1 MADSS
6 TLSMEKQPESTR
18 TSGHTAAKFSSS
30 AFSDSTSEVYRSMSR
45 SALGSFT
52 LGLLGL
58 SSFTVVHLIILP
70 LVGLVL
76 GFLGLRSIKRYPE
89 EFSGWRLA
97 MAGLALS
104 GATLLSAPAYH
115 AYIYL
120 TEVPEGYERV
130 RFSDLMSSKGQPD
143 IPTAAAIEL
152 HGQQVFV
159 KGYVHPSSMDTAMSK
174 KFVIVPDLGTC
185 CFGGQPPLT
194 HMIEV
199 TLSGDKYA
207 HRNFRKKSLA
217 GTFLVNPHLKPIEG
231 LTGVYYQLQADVL
244 K

>member
-6 TLSMEKQPESTR
+6 SLSFEASSLTVQASAGSTR
-18 TSGHTAAKFSSS
+18 DKETSVL
-30 AFSDSTSEVYRSMSR
+30 SDSVSEVYRSMSR
-45 SALGSFT
+45 NAVGSVV

-58 SSFTVVHLIILP
+58 FSFMVIHLLLLP
-70 LVGLVL
+70 LLGIVAGL
-76 GFLGLRSIKRYPE
+76 FGLRSIKRYPD

-97 MAGLALS
+97 VTGIALS
-104 GATLLSAPAYH
+104 GATLVAAPAYH

-120 TEVPEGYERV
+120 TEVPEGYERIP
-130 RFSDLMSSKGQPD
+130 FSDLMSAKGQPD
-143 IPTAAAIEL
+143 VPTNAAMQL
-152 HGQQVFV
+152 HGQPVFV
-159 KGYVHPSSMDTAMSK
+159 KGYVHPSSMDTSMSK

-199 TLSGDKYA
+199 TLTGDQYA

-217 GTFLVNPHLKPIEG
+217 GTFSVNPYLKPIEG
-231 LTGVYYQLQADVL
+231 LTGVYYQLQADIL